1 MTARLLIVVVMG
13 LVARGHPQPPARPVI
28 GELLEDHQD
37 VLSSSH
43 LVRLGLADQIGGLR
57 DRDEEQGELRNRTVA
72 EMMEGRSPD
81 HMFNYDAVDDMKVL
95 FPTQTCIPQTF
106 GYSHDRADKIFPE
119 FIYPRC
125 EERYNDREIPWIE
138 LDLPNNQFT
147 LHCSSGEVE
156 SYMSGP
162 GSLMTFPDKQDLTD
176 DFKIKQLD
184 RNKVGHVEP
193 NDEYIVASCFG
204 KFDVIEQWIR
214 PNLEEYERV
223 SKARDRNSK
232 PILVYMLVVDSFSR
246 RHFYQKLTETV
257 EYLST
262 LSQDYVVEDFKLH
275 NVLGDGSVHN
285 TLPIF
290 CKGYD
295 SHEIERRDYLDNLG
309 DEAIWHDYKEHNF
322 MNLLMTEACD
332 GQFPVGI
339 GRFPKVDHISRQM
352 YCALEDISD
361 YHSSKEEVMKQR
373 CVGPH
378 MSHYYAFDY
387 VKKFTKT
394 YKDANQWI
402 YSHFTAA
409 HEATGQHAQTIDHD
423 LVVFLK
429 ELLEMTKKT
438 HEVVIFLHGDHGMRF
453 GDWRRELAAVQE
465 HKLPAFF
472 LIGSRGLFEKVPG
485 SLETIRT
492 NTWRLFSKKDIRRTL
507 LWLAQYPHFQTL
519 PLEDSLPHTN
529 FLVEPLPLTR
539 TCADAGIPVWY
550 CSCLELK
557 DLELDNK
564 YEPLGEYLMDFA
576 IEIMNREV
584 YTKRDRPA
592 GTVCQRITG
601 GSLMSIAGMHAT
613 NIDQLFRLEFS
624 VNNKA
629 DSHFSATML
638 LSPRPFESALKSQQ
652 EKYYLGGTDPFAF
665 EHSRNFV
672 RVIALSRMDKFE
684 GKCEDVS
691 RAAGLKPDYCF
702 CKDDLED

>member
-1 MTARLLIVVVMG
+1 MIGWLLIWLMA
-13 LVARGHPQPPARPVI
+13 LVARSPAQPLAQGHFR
-28 GELLEDHQD
+28 
-37 VLSSSH
+37 SSS
-43 LVRLGLADQIGGLR
+43 LTRLGYLDQIAGLL
-57 DRDEEQGELRNRTVA
+57 DLDDQQEEFGNQAMA
-72 EMMEGRSPD
+72 EKMEGRDSN
-81 HMFNYDAVDDMKVL
+81 HRFNYDAVDDMKVL
-95 FPTQTCIPQTF
+95 FPNQTCIPQTF
-106 GYSHDRADKIFPE
+106 GYSKDQAYKVFPE

-125 EERYNDREIPWIE
+125 EERYNDREIPWLD
-138 LDLPNNQFT
+138 LDLPNNKFT
-147 LHCSSGEVE
+147 LHCSSNEVE
-156 SYMSGP
+156 SYISGP
-162 GSLMTFPDKQDLTD
+162 GSLTTFPDKADLTD
-176 DFKIKQLD
+176 KLEIKELD
-184 RNKVGHVEP
+184 GNNVGHIGP

-204 KFDVIEQWIR
+204 KFNVIEQWIR

-223 SKARDRNSK
+223 SKARDQGSK

-246 RHFYQKLTETV
+246 RHFFQKLPETV
-257 EYLST
+257 DYLST

-275 NVLGDGSVHN
+275 NVLGDGSVPN

-290 CKGYD
+290 SKGYD
-295 SHEIERRDYLDNLG
+295 FHVIEHSDYIDNLG

-332 GQFPVGI
+332 TQFPVGI
-339 GRFPKVDHISRQM
+339 GRFPKVDHTSRQM
-352 YCALEDISD
+352 YCALENISD
-361 YHSSKEEVMKQR
+361 YHSSKNDVTKQR

-387 VKKFTKT
+387 VKKFNKT

-429 ELLEMTKKT
+429 ELLEMTKDT

-472 LIGSRGLFEKVPG
+472 LIGSRSLFENIPG

-507 LWLAQYPHFQTL
+507 LWLARYPDFQTL

-529 FLVEPLPLTR
+529 FLVELLPVTR

-557 DLELDNK
+557 NLQLNIK
-564 YEPLGEYLMDFA
+564 YGPLAEYLMDFA

-584 YTKRDRPA
+584 YAKQNRPA
-592 GTVCQRITG
+592 GTVCQKVPG
-601 GSLMSIAGMHAT
+601 GSLMSIAGLHAT
-613 NIDQLFRLEFS
+613 DIDQLFRIEFS
-624 VNNKA
+624 VYNKA

-638 LSPRPFESALKSQQ
+638 LSPRPFESALKSSQ

-665 EHSRNFV
+665 EYSRNYI

-684 GKCEDVS
+684 GKCEEVS

-702 CKDDLED
+702 CKDDLEDS